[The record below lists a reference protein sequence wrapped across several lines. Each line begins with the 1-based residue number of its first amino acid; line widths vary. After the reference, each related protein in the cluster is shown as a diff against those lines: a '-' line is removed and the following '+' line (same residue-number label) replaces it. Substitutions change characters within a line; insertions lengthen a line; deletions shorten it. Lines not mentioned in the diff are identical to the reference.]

1 MNEIVSTP
9 LAQNLSRL
17 IQSSLDQAYTQWQ
30 IAHKSLIFKM
40 NSLESTK
47 YVESDSKSK
56 YISSE
61 EKYNFWDS
69 PDVPL
74 TRILNDHNNA
84 HPPSSNWVDTI
95 CEENELFESEYST
108 LWKSAANSPIQNSPK
123 CQNKG
128 KTPQAYS
135 GLCIQPTNFIDM
147 PTLDLNERLDEVHGD
162 LSIEPNE
169 LHDIVYTL
177 ECNSKLFLY
186 PKLIQD
192 FQVFPTL
199 YAIKLS
205 SE

>member
-1 MNEIVSTP
+1 MKEIVSTP

-74 TRILNDHNNA
+74 SWLMNEHNNV

-108 LWKSAANSPIQNSPK
+108 LRKSAVNSPSQNSPI

-128 KTPQAYS
+128 KTPQVYS
-135 GLCIQPTNFIDM
+135 GLFIQPTNFIDM

-169 LHDIVYTL
+169 L
-177 ECNSKLFLY
+177 
-186 PKLIQD
+186 
-192 FQVFPTL
+192 
-199 YAIKLS
+199 
-205 SE
+205 